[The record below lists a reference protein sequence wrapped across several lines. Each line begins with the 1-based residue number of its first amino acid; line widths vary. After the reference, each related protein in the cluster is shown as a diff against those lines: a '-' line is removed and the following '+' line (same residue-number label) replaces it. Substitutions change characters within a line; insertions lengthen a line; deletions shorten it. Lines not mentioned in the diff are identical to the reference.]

1 MAELLLREV
10 CDLMHIS
17 RRALQGYEKEGLVT
31 HTGKTDRGYYLY
43 DEMAQQRIREIRFY
57 QDMKFKIRE
66 IKELIDAPREEK
78 RKVLEAQI
86 KVLEKENQQIKITID
101 EATKLLEKL

>member
-10 CDLMHIS
+10 CDLMQIS
-17 RRALQGYEKEGLVT
+17 RRALQGYEKMGLVS
-31 HTGKTDRGYYLY
+31 HTGKTDKGYYLY
-43 DEMAQQRIREIRFY
+43 DEVAQQRIREIRFY
-57 QDMKFKIRE
+57 QDMRFKIRE
-66 IKELIDAPREEK
+66 IKELIDAPKAEK

-86 KVLEKENQQIKITID
+86 EVLEKESQQIKITID